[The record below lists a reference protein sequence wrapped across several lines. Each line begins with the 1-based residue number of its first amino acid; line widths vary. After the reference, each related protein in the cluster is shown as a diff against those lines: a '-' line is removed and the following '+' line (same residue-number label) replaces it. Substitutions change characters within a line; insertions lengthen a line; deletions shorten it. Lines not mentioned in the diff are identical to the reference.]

1 MDSFQYKI
9 GIWVDE
15 FKNKF
20 ITNPNME
27 ETLPTIGT
35 KIFKNE
41 TLDEEEN
48 KMIGTFIMELI
59 QLNAIIRNNEAS
71 YSNFI
76 NFITNTD

>member
-9 GIWVDE
+9 GIWIDE

-20 ITNPNME
+20 QNNPNMAE
-27 ETLPTIGT
+27 SLPTIGT

-41 TLDEEEN
+41 ALDAEEN
-48 KMIGTFIMELI
+48 QMIGTFIMELI

-76 NFITNTD
+76 NFMTDID